1 MNRFAA
7 IHQFHPGT
15 AHGDAITQQ
24 MLRLQDHFLRI
35 GIRSEIFAEHMATG
49 LQDRIQSHPG
59 IPGVREE
66 PVVPAPFVSVRTS
79 STRSSAC
86 PMRSSPCTTI

>member
-24 MLRLQDHFLRI
+24 MLQLQVHLRQMGVRLRVFAVHVEPGLEDQDQ
-35 GIRSEIFAEHMATG
+35 T
-49 LQDRIQSHPG
+49 D
-59 IPGVREE
+59 PGVRGL
-66 PVVPAPFVSVRTS
+66 
-79 STRSSAC
+79 
-86 PMRSSPCTTI
+86 